1 MNNNSLENLSLIK
14 KMEIDRTHIDEF
26 ILDTD
31 EGTKRTKEKF
41 HRQACEKRNTYIQNQ
56 LPLYEKALSVVLDL
70 MSKRVVSLMPMDH
83 SNEYT
88 AELLQ
93 VDNLLNL
100 VKLNSDISNSFKLKF
115 DFIISSI
122 TDNTSLQD
130 LNSILNSFILQ
141 MQQIG
146 ISLTIKDFQYTMFTE
161 RYMNTFFQKVDFSVL
176 KDSFEKIYFACPDIK
191 LQLKMNLEYILGKY
205 AKELEKYV
213 VSLKNSEFARYQV
226 TANDVVSRYIQVR
239 QMVGNKIAM
248 DEYYNTKL
256 FLDGKKKLTDYLP
269 DSAAR
274 AKNYDMFAANGSF
287 ASLEDVEK
295 DHYNSAMMGFYLTLN
310 ELKKYYSYEFMIQDL
325 LERYKQKD
333 TIKNLYLAKKKEI
346 DKEESV
352 REGIYKKYLK
362 ASGVGLFAKKNE
374 VNMQDAMLKMN
385 EQVRKLHDLYAE
397 YKDMDITY
405 HLMTLNESATIYD
418 LFMTALKSFPFL
430 EKSFSKD
437 EPFSEHTL
445 EENVQALFRFLY
457 NPNNSFL
464 RRINALVNY
473 NVTDVVAEKYKLL
486 NLNITS
492 EMINID
498 NIDST
503 LESVRFIN
511 LIQNVDRSKI
521 QFHTIENICKMS
533 DILAKEKASE
543 E

>member
-70 MSKRVVSLMPMDH
+70 MSKRVVSLMPIDH

-205 AKELEKYV
+205 TKELEKYV
-213 VSLKNSEFARYQV
+213 VSLKNSELTRYQV

-256 FLDGKKKLTDYLP
+256 FLDGKKKLADYLP

-274 AKNYDMFAANGSF
+274 AKNYDMFATNGNF

-333 TIKNLYLAKKKEI
+333 TIKNLYLTKKKEI

-430 EKSFSKD
+430 EKSFSTA

-445 EENVQALFRFLY
+445 EENIQALFRFLY

-464 RRINALVNY
+464 RKINALVNY